1 MKIGHIGR
9 TIGLISALSLATI
22 ANNGCSNQSKNNAV
36 NNTEEILYRKEMD
49 KLYSYNV
56 IAYDARNAGEALLAY
71 EDNGIDP
78 GKRRCISDSTKPIDK
93 KLLSQ
98 LDSDYQHTDS
108 IWKKELMILQK
119 S

>member
-22 ANNGCSNQSKNNAV
+22 ANNGCGNQSNNAKV
-36 NNTEEILYRKEMD
+36 KNNTEETIYRDEMN

-56 IAYDARNAGEALLAY
+56 IAHDVENAGEALQAY
-71 EDNGIDP
+71 YDNDIDA

-93 KLLSQ
+93 KLL
-98 LDSDYQHTDS
+98 
-108 IWKKELMILQK
+108 
-119 S
+119 